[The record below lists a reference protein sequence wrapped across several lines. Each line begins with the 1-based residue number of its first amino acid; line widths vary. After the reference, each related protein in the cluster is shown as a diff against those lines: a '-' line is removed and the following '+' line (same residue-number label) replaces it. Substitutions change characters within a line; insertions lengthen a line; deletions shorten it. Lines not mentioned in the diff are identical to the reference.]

1 MYSSRYQ
8 RWGSIKENKKVRK
21 PRTRPRKRLIKKE
34 KLAFFLDQITFLVE
48 FLFSYF
54 LVFFYKFPPQDFN
67 SGQFQGS
74 FLKDP
79 WTVLDLKCFIKSR
92 GDSSR

>member
-34 KLAFFLDQITFLVE
+34 KLAFFLDRVFGRKRV
-48 FLFSYF
+48 FWFSYF
-54 LVFFYKFPPQDFN
+54 LVFFYKFPPVFVLMLNSFN
-67 SGQFQGS
+67 
-74 FLKDP
+74 
-79 WTVLDLKCFIKSR
+79 FII
-92 GDSSR
+92 GVPAIFAAVQ